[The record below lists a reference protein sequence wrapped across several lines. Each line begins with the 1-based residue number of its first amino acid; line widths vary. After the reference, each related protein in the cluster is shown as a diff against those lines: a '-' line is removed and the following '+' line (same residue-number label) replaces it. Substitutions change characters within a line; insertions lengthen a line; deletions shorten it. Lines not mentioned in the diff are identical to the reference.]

1 MRFDRLRS
9 RKLER
14 NHRSSRRRLEPYAAV
29 HEPRNLARDRQ
40 PEPASRGDTA
50 LDSVEALEYGLPL
63 LRGDARP
70 IVGDFEL
77 GTAPAHASSYDE
89 PVSPYDQPPRGHGQ
103 PVSPYDG
110 PPPADTRPVY
120 EDEEGRPVYED
131 GTPVR
136 RDAPPPY

>member
-1 MRFDRLRS
+1 MAEAVERHSAATDPHEAAEAELRLQAQANRVAADLHARQAS
-9 RKLER
+9 TLESEAHGNGAR
-14 NHRSSRRRLEPYAAV
+14 GHAV
-29 HEPRNLARDRQ
+29 P
-40 PEPASRGDTA
+40 
-50 LDSVEALEYGLPL
+50 
-63 LRGDARP
+63 
-70 IVGDFEL
+70 
-77 GTAPAHASSYDE
+77 ASSYDE